1 MQPQRKLDNGSP
13 ARPLVCCD
21 NASTFNKNHTM
32 RRRRFFASMGLFA
45 SAFAMKNARAQASGV
60 ASVEAATASP
70 DATGVTRTTR
80 HYLERIALI
89 DRQGPQ
95 LRSIIE
101 LNPDALPIAHTL
113 DTERAAGTVRGPL
126 HGVPVVIKDNIAT
139 GDKMATTAGSLA
151 LEGISASR
159 DAHLVERLRAS
170 GAVILGKTN
179 LSEWAN
185 IRSTRSASGW
195 SGRGGLTRNPFALD
209 RSTSGSSS
217 GSAAAV
223 AAGLTRMAVGTETD
237 GSIVSPSSIMGV
249 VGLKPTVGRISR
261 DGIIPISHTQD
272 TPGPITRTVSDAALL
287 LTALAGA
294 DPRDP
299 ATLGAPAP
307 GDYFGALNKDALRG
321 ARIGVAREYFTG
333 HDEVD
338 QQIERAIAQLTLL
351 GAQVIDPIDL
361 PKVSYDTEEQVVLLH
376 EFKND
381 LPLWLASFAPHAPI
395 RTLADLIAFNEA
407 QRTREMPYFG
417 QELFIQ
423 AEALGGLDS
432 DVYLKALA
440 ACRKGARDDGLDRVF
455 REQRLD
461 AIVAPTGG
469 TAWLTDLINGD
480 SAGDGFSTPAAV
492 AGYPHLTVPA
502 GLVRG
507 LPVGLSFVG
516 PAWSEAR
523 ILGFGY
529 AFEQATQ
536 WRSEPRFTQHTSI
549 PPLTV

>member
-1 MQPQRKLDNGSP
+1 
-13 ARPLVCCD
+13 
-21 NASTFNKNHTM
+21 
-32 RRRRFFASMGLFA
+32 MGLFA
-45 SAFAMKNARAQASGV
+45 SAFALKNARAQASGA
-60 ASVEAATASP
+60 ASTDAAASPRDTAS
-70 DATGVTRTTR
+70 ATRTTR
-80 HYLERIALI
+80 HYLERIASM

-101 LNPDALPIAHTL
+101 LNPDALQIARAL
-113 DTERAAGTVRGPL
+113 DAERAAGTVRGPL

-151 LEGISASR
+151 LDDICASR
-159 DAHLVERLRAS
+159 DAYLVERLRAA

-185 IRSTRSASGW
+185 IRSSRSASGW
-195 SGRGGLTRNPFALD
+195 SGRGGLSRNPYALD

-223 AAGLTRMAVGTETD
+223 AARLTRMAIGTETD

-272 TPGPITRTVSDAALL
+272 TPGPITRTIRDAALL

-307 GDYFGALNKDALRG
+307 GDYLGALSKDALRG

-351 GAQVIDPIDL
+351 GAEVIDPIDL
-361 PKVSYDTEEQVVLLH
+361 PKVSYDTEEQAVLLH
-376 EFKND
+376 EFKHD
-381 LPLWLASFAPHAPI
+381 LPLWLATFAPHAPI

-407 QRTREMPYFG
+407 QRAREMPYFG

-423 AEALGGLDS
+423 AQALGGLDS
-432 DVYLKALA
+432 DVYLQALA
-440 ACRKGARDDGLDRVF
+440 ACRKGARDDGIDHVIG
-455 REQRLD
+455 EQRLD

-523 ILGFGY
+523 MLGFGY

-536 WRSEPRFTQHTSI
+536 WRSEPRFTKQTSI
-549 PPLTV
+549 PPLDV

>member
-1 MQPQRKLDNGSP
+1 MGL
-13 ARPLVCCD
+13 L
-21 NASTFNKNHTM
+21 ASTF
-32 RRRRFFASMGLFA
+32 AL
-45 SAFAMKNARAQASGV
+45 KNARAEVSSPAS
-60 ASVEAATASP
+60 ASAEAKMEGGTVNATH
-70 DATGVTRTTR
+70 TTR
-80 HYLERIALI
+80 HYLQRIALL

-95 LRSIIE
+95 LRSVIE
-101 LNPDALPIAHTL
+101 LNPDALRIAHTL
-113 DTERAAGTVRGPL
+113 DAERAAGQLRGPL
-126 HGVPVVIKDNIAT
+126 HGMPVVIKDNIAT

-151 LEGISASR
+151 LDGIRATR
-159 DAHLVERLRAS
+159 DAYLVARLRTS

-195 SGRGGLTRNPFALD
+195 SGRGGLSRNPYALD

-223 AAGLTRMAVGTETD
+223 AANLTRMAIGTETD

-287 LTALAGA
+287 LTALAGV

-299 ATLGAPAP
+299 ATLDAPAP
-307 GDYFGALNKDALRG
+307 GDYLGALNKNALRG

-361 PKVSYDTEEQVVLLH
+361 PKVSYDTEEQAVLLH
-376 EFKND
+376 EFKHD
-381 LPLWLASFAPHAPI
+381 LPLWLASFAPHAPV

-432 DVYLKALA
+432 EAYLQALA
-440 ACRKGARDDGLDRVF
+440 ACRKGARENGIDRVL

-523 ILGFGY
+523 ILGLGY

-549 PPLTV
+549 PPFRI

>member
-1 MQPQRKLDNGSP
+1 
-13 ARPLVCCD
+13 
-21 NASTFNKNHTM
+21 
-32 RRRRFFASMGLFA
+32 MGLLA
-45 SAFAMKNARAQASGV
+45 SAFAMKTSRAGTPGITTNAGAAAASGDGTV
-60 ASVEAATASP
+60 SATEA
-70 DATGVTRTTR
+70 TR
-80 HYLERIALI
+80 HYLQRIALM
-89 DRQGPQ
+89 DREGPQ

-101 LNPDALPIAHTL
+101 LNPDALQIAHTL
-113 DTERAAGTVRGPL
+113 DAERAAGHVRGPL
-126 HGVPVVIKDNIAT
+126 HGVPLVIKDNIAT
-139 GDKMATTAGSLA
+139 GDRMATTAGSLA
-151 LEGISASR
+151 LDGVHATR
-159 DAHLVERLRAS
+159 DAYLVERLRSA
-170 GAVILGKTN
+170 GVVLLGKTN

-185 IRSTRSASGW
+185 IRSSRSASGW
-195 SGRGGLTRNPFALD
+195 SGRGGLTRNPYALD

-223 AAGLTRMAVGTETD
+223 AAGLTRMAIGTETD

-299 ATLGAPAP
+299 ATQGAPAP
-307 GDYFGALNKDALRG
+307 GNYLGTLNKDALRG

-351 GAQVIDPIDL
+351 GAEVIDPIDL
-361 PKVSYDTEEQVVLLH
+361 PKVSYDTDEQAVLLH

-381 LPLWLASFAPHAPI
+381 LPQWLATFAPHAPI

-407 QRTREMPYFG
+407 QRAREMPYFG

-423 AEALGGLDS
+423 AQALGGLDS
-432 DVYLKALA
+432 DAYLKALA
-440 ACRKGARDDGLDRVF
+440 ACRKGARDEGIDRVI

-480 SAGDGFSTPAAV
+480 SASDGFSTPAAV

-523 ILGFGY
+523 ILSLGY

-536 WRSEPRFTQHTSI
+536 WRSDPRFIRQSSI
-549 PPLTV
+549 PPLNV

>member
-1 MQPQRKLDNGSP
+1 
-13 ARPLVCCD
+13 
-21 NASTFNKNHTM
+21 M

-45 SAFAMKNARAQASGV
+45 SAFATTFATKNARAAAADATS
-60 ASVEAATASP
+60 SATAGSANAVS
-70 DATGVTRTTR
+70 ATHTTR
-80 HYLERIALI
+80 HYLQRIAAI
-89 DRQGPQ
+89 DRAGPQ

-101 LNPDALPIAHTL
+101 LNPDALQIAHAL
-113 DTERAAGTVRGPL
+113 DAERAAGTSRGPL

-151 LEGISASR
+151 LDGISATR
-159 DAHLVERLRAS
+159 DAYLVERLRTA
-170 GAVILGKTN
+170 GAVVLAKTN

-185 IRSTRSASGW
+185 IRSSRSASGW
-195 SGRGGLTRNPFALD
+195 SGRGGLSLNPYALD
-209 RSTSGSSS
+209 RSTSGSSA

-287 LTALAGA
+287 LTALAGS

-299 ATLGAPAP
+299 ATRDAPAP
-307 GDYFGALNKDALRG
+307 ADYLGALNKDALRG

-333 HDEVD
+333 HDEID

-351 GAQVIDPIDL
+351 GAEVIDPIDL
-361 PKVSYDTEEQVVLLH
+361 AKVNYDTDEQSVLLH
-376 EFKND
+376 EFKHD
-381 LPLWLASFAPHAPI
+381 LPLWLATFAPHAPI
-395 RTLADLIAFNEA
+395 HTLADLIAFNEA
-407 QRTREMPYFG
+407 HRTREMPYFG
-417 QELFIQ
+417 QELLIQ
-423 AEALGGLDS
+423 AQALGDLDS
-432 DVYLKALA
+432 DVYKKALA
-440 ACRKGARDDGLDRVF
+440 ACRLGARDNGLDRVM

-480 SAGDGFSTPAAV
+480 SASDGFSTPAAV

-536 WRSEPRFTQHTSI
+536 WRSEPRFTRHTSI
-549 PPLTV
+549 PPLKV

>member
-1 MQPQRKLDNGSP
+1 
-13 ARPLVCCD
+13 
-21 NASTFNKNHTM
+21 
-32 RRRRFFASMGLFA
+32 MGLLA
-45 SAFAMKNARAQASGV
+45 SAFAMKTSRAGTPGMTTNAGAAAASGDGTTG
-60 ASVEAATASP
+60 ATEA
-70 DATGVTRTTR
+70 TR
-80 HYLERIALI
+80 HYLQRIALM
-89 DRQGPQ
+89 DREGPQ

-101 LNPDALPIAHTL
+101 LNPDALQIAHTL
-113 DTERAAGTVRGPL
+113 DAERAAGHVRGPL
-126 HGVPVVIKDNIAT
+126 HGVPLVIKDNIAT
-139 GDKMATTAGSLA
+139 GDRMATTAGSLA
-151 LEGISASR
+151 LDGIHATR
-159 DAHLVERLRAS
+159 DAYLVERLRSA
-170 GAVILGKTN
+170 GVVLLGKTN

-185 IRSTRSASGW
+185 IRSSRSASGW
-195 SGRGGLTRNPFALD
+195 SGRGGLTRNPYALD

-223 AAGLTRMAVGTETD
+223 AAGLTRMAIGTETD

-287 LTALAGA
+287 LTVLAGT

-299 ATLGAPAP
+299 ATQGAPAP
-307 GDYFGALNKDALRG
+307 DNYLGTLNKDDLRG

-351 GAQVIDPIDL
+351 GAEVIDPIDL
-361 PKVSYDTEEQVVLLH
+361 PKVSYDTDEQAVLLH
-376 EFKND
+376 EFKHD
-381 LPLWLASFAPHAPI
+381 LPLWLADFAPHAPV

-407 QRTREMPYFG
+407 QRAREMPYFG

-423 AEALGGLDS
+423 AQALGGLDS
-432 DVYLKALA
+432 DAYQKALA
-440 ACRKGARDDGLDRVF
+440 ACRKGARDEGIDRVI

-461 AIVAPTGG
+461 AIIAPTGG

-480 SAGDGFSTPAAV
+480 SASDGFSTPAAV

-523 ILGFGY
+523 ILSLGY

-536 WRSEPRFTQHTSI
+536 WRSDPRFIRESSI
-549 PPLTV
+549 PPLNV